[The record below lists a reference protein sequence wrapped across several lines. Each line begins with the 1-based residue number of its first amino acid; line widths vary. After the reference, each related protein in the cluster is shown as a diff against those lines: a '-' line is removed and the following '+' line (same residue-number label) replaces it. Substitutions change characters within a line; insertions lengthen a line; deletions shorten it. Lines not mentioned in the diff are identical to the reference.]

1 MTPTTFAHS
10 GGYLFCPL
18 IHHWAHYRCHE
29 DDLVDTGQ
37 SSLHSKLT
45 SSVGFAQCQQATQS
59 TPAAGRAA
67 YEDNLPTS
75 KSSIGGDG
83 EDVLD
88 SGFRK
93 REGGAQWGQTPM
105 GEEDG
110 QAVFP
115 GDSHGHLPLQR
126 VSLQRQN
133 LDISLS

>member
-37 SSLHSKLT
+37 SILYSKLT

-59 TPAAGRAA
+59 TPSPGRAA
-67 YEDNLPTS
+67 YEDNLPAG
-75 KSSIGGDG
+75 KSRISCDR
-83 EDVLD
+83 EDVFD

-93 REGGAQWGQTPM
+93 REGGAQWG
-105 GEEDG
+105 
-110 QAVFP
+110 
-115 GDSHGHLPLQR
+115 
-126 VSLQRQN
+126 
-133 LDISLS
+133 